1 MLMLNGFD
9 ILSRIISNRDI
20 IAENH
25 RWKGS
30 AMRSEHEVN
39 HAIEQHSDMVL
50 RLCMV
55 SLKNTADAEDVFQNV
70 FLKYTLSDQV
80 FETEEHEKAWLIRV
94 TVNACRDVLKSFFR
108 KHTVSLDEVS
118 DFLSQSAPEQRS
130 LLEAV
135 RSLPKN
141 YREVIYLHYYEGY
154 TAPEIAGILHKNPN
168 TVYTHLSRAREMLKE
183 MLGGEAVE

>member
-1 MLMLNGFD
+1 
-9 ILSRIISNRDI
+9 
-20 IAENH
+20 
-25 RWKGS
+25 
-30 AMRSEHEVN
+30 MRSEHEVN
-39 HAIEQHSDMVL
+39 HAIEQYSDMVL

-70 FLKYTLSDQV
+70 FLKYALSNQV
-80 FETEEHEKAWLIRV
+80 FESAEHEKAWLIRV
-94 TVNACRDVLKSFFR
+94 TVNTCRDLLKSFFR
-108 KHTVSLDEVS
+108 KHTVPLEEVS
-118 DFLSQSAPEQRS
+118 EFLPQTTTEQHNV
-130 LLEAV
+130 LEAV